1 MKAIMA
7 SLARLY
13 RAGKINNDVL
23 KARVQKGTITEDEY
37 KEITGEEYK
46 N

>member
-1 MKAIMA
+1 MKAIVA
-7 SLARLY
+7 SLTRLY
-13 RAGKINNDVL
+13 KANKINNDVL
-23 KARVQKGTITEDEY
+23 KTRVQKGTITKDEY